1 MNDPALWTAIAAVCL
16 ALIVGI
22 TLIVLIRKKIIPI
35 GAIEQTADLLDTIEV
50 SGDGFASKLYEYVK
64 IAVHAVEQLAKTGV
78 IENKGASKKAAALEY
93 TEQIAKADEIELT
106 PEEKAVADLMI
117 EAAVAE
123 LPRNQVE
130 AVT

>member
-1 MNDPALWTAIAAVCL
+1 MNDPALWTAIAAVAL

-22 TLIVLIRKKIIPI
+22 ALIVLIRKKIIPI
-35 GAIEQTADLLDTIEV
+35 EAIEQTTDLMDTIEV
-50 SGDGFASKLYEYVK
+50 SGDGFAAKLYEYVK

-93 TEQIAKADEIELT
+93 TEKIAKADEIELT

>member
-1 MNDPALWTAIAAVCL
+1 MNDPALWTAIAAVAM

-22 TLIVLIRKKIIPI
+22 ALIVLIEKRVIPI

-64 IAVHAVEQLAKTGV
+64 IAVNAVEQLAKTGV

-93 TEQIAKADEIELT
+93 TEKIAKADEIELT

-123 LPRNQVE
+123 LPRNQKE
-130 AVT
+130 QAA

>member
-22 TLIVLIRKKIIPI
+22 ALIVLIRKKIIPI

>member
-22 TLIVLIRKKIIPI
+22 ALIVLIRKKIIPI

-78 IENKGASKKAAALEY
+78 IENKGASKKAAAMEY

>member
-16 ALIVGI
+16 ALIVGMA
-22 TLIVLIRKKIIPI
+22 LIVLIRKKIIPI
-35 GAIEQTADLLDTIEV
+35 GAIEQTADLLDAIEV

>member
-22 TLIVLIRKKIIPI
+22 ALIVLIRKKIIPI
-35 GAIEQTADLLDTIEV
+35 RAIEQTADLLDTIEV